1 VSKPSAKLRM
11 VRDMISQRGIAMMAV
26 TETRRV
32 IRMEVE
38 IVGDKTGTPM
48 TVYGVYMTQR
58 SGAAGEVD
66 DVWQQAKRIS
76 TLKI

>member
-1 VSKPSAKLRM
+1 MSKPSAKLRM

-38 IVGDKTGTPM
+38 IVDDTTGTPM
-48 TVYGVYMTQR
+48 TVYGVYMPQR
-58 SGAAGEVD
+58 SGAAEEVD